1 MLRRMYAV
9 LTADEPEAPTHYWPF
24 DTILLSRLEI
34 QRMAASVDMTLVDV
48 VRPNTVPWEE
58 R

>member
-9 LTADEPEAPTHYWPF
+9 LTGDEPEAPRFYWPY
-24 DTILLSRLEI
+24 DTLLLSQLEI
-34 QRMAASVDMTLVDV
+34 QRMAASVNLTLVDI